1 MTSRSSMKIIETNEV
16 KLYKAKSR
24 DMMDVFRLAN
34 DPDVRK
40 NSFNTEQIK
49 LEDHKKW
56 FDDKIKKNKDF
67 LFIFKIFNEFIGHV
81 LLAKFNNDFV
91 ISIYITKCNRNKGLG
106 LIILNMAIE
115 EIKKQI
121 TDEFSLLA
129 YINKNN
135 ISSIK
140 LFKKLD
146 FKIQIN
152 IEKDKKNFLLFKK
165 EIKEQPI
172 VIAYSNK
179 IYDKIFKKNNKN
191 YHFIFNKNKLS
202 TQKLQKIKPKY
213 IFFVHWSNI
222 IPDYIY
228 SKYTCIIFHMTDLPF
243 GRGGSPLQ
251 NLISRGIYNT
261 KISAIRCEKEIDSG
275 KIYLK
280 KNLLIKNGS
289 AKEIYLKSGKII
301 KKMIDEICKKNI
313 IPKPQEGEVIFF
325 KRRTKEQSE
334 INNLD
339 TLKKIYDQIRMLD
352 CDGYPNAFFNFQGF
366 NYSFKN
372 AKLKKN
378 AIIANVKIYKL

>member
-24 DMMDVFRLAN
+24 DMMDVFRLVN

>member
-1 MTSRSSMKIIETNEV
+1 MN
-16 KLYKAKSR
+16 
-24 DMMDVFRLAN
+24 VFKLAN

-40 NSFNTEQIK
+40 NSFNQEKIK

-56 FDDKIKKNKDF
+56 FDNKIKKNKDF
-67 LFIFKIFNEFIGHV
+67 LFIFKIFKEFIGHV
-81 LLAKFNNDFV
+81 LLTKFNDGYI
-91 ISIYITKCNRNKGLG
+91 ISIYIIKYHRNKGLG
-106 LIILNMAIE
+106 MVMLNKAIE

-121 TDEFSLLA
+121 TGEFSLLA
-129 YINKNN
+129 YINKKN
-135 ISSIK
+135 INSIK

-146 FKIQIN
+146 FKIKIN
-152 IEKDKKNFLLFKK
+152 VEKDKEKFLLFKK
-165 EIKEQPI
+165 EIKEQSI
-172 VIAYSNK
+172 IIAYSNK
-179 IYDKIFKKNNKN
+179 MYNKIFKKNNKN
-191 YHFIFNKNKLS
+191 YNFIFDKNKLTS
-202 TQKLQKIKPKY
+202 QKLQKIKPKY
-213 IFFVHWSNI
+213 IFFVHWSHI

-228 SKYTCIIFHMTDLPF
+228 KNYNCIIFHMTDLPF

-261 KISAIRCEKEIDSG
+261 KISAIKCEKEIDSG

-280 KNLLIKNGS
+280 KNLSLKNGS
-289 AKEIYLKSGKII
+289 AKDIYLKSGKII
-301 KKMIDEICKKNI
+301 KKMIEEICKKNI
-313 IPKPQEGEVIFF
+313 TPKSQEGEVIFF

-366 NYSFKN
+366 NYSFEN

-378 AIIANVKIYKL
+378 TILANVKIHKL

>member
-1 MTSRSSMKIIETNEV
+1 MKIIETNEV

-24 DMMDVFRLAN
+24 DMMDVFRLVN

>member
-1 MTSRSSMKIIETNEV
+1 MKIIETNEV